1 MLWKRN
7 VKKTE
12 RTFEFGEERWSC
24 DRHRHVGGA
33 GVVGR
38 SGGRL
43 ETRDRAAD
51 GTWGR
56 TQHTRI

>member
-1 MLWKRN
+1 M
-7 VKKTE
+7 KKTE

-33 GVVGR
+33 GVVGK

-43 ETRDRAAD
+43 ESRDRAAD

-56 TQHTRI
+56 RQHTRI